1 MGSEEMPRL
10 EGQVAFVT
18 GAGRGIGQAMAFAFA
33 AEGAVVGVADI
44 DPLTAK
50 STVSEIEKRAGA
62 ARAFPIDVSRRDDV
76 LRSVAKLVSE
86 FGRLDIVA
94 NNAIVF
100 RSEPVSE
107 VRENTIERMIS
118 VGLKSLFWTAQA
130 ALLHMH
136 PERGGVIINNTSP
149 VAELGVA
156 RSTVYSA
163 IKGGVSSLTRSMAVE
178 FGPRRIRVNAVCP
191 SSVPTPG
198 ARELNKNSD
207 AVYEARRQRT
217 PLGRLGTAED
227 IASAAVFLAS
237 ADASFI
243 TAAVLRIDGGATV
256 FGGS

>member
-1 MGSEEMPRL
+1 MLRL

-18 GAGRGIGQAMAFAFA
+18 GAGRGIGQAMALAFA
-33 AEGAVVGVADI
+33 AEGAILGVADI
-44 DPLTAK
+44 NGVTAAA
-50 STVSEIEKRAGA
+50 TVREIEKSSRT
-62 ARAFPIDVSRRDDV
+62 ARAFPIDVSRREDV
-76 LRSVAKLVSE
+76 LRAVDQFVSE

-107 VRENTIERMIS
+107 VREDTVEKMIS
-118 VGLKSLFWTAQA
+118 VGLKSIFWTAQA
-130 ALLHMH
+130 ALLHMD

-149 VAELGVA
+149 VAEVGVP
-156 RSTVYSA
+156 RSSVYSA
-163 IKGGVSSLTRSMAVE
+163 IKGGVSSLTRSLAIE

-198 ARELNKNSD
+198 ARELNNNDD
-207 AVYEARRQRT
+207 ALYEARRQRT
-217 PLGRLGTAED
+217 PLGRLGTPED

-256 FGGS
+256 

>member
-1 MGSEEMPRL
+1 MLRL
-10 EGQVAFVT
+10 KGQVAFVT
-18 GAGRGIGQAMAFAFA
+18 GAGRGIGQAMALAFA
-33 AEGAVVGVADI
+33 AEGAIVGVADI

-50 STVSEIEKRAGA
+50 STVREIEEHAGT

-76 LRSVAKLVSE
+76 LRSVAELVSE

-94 NNAIVF
+94 NNAIMF
-100 RSEPVSE
+100 RSEPLSE
-107 VRENTIERMIS
+107 VREDTIERMIS

-136 PERGGVIINNTSP
+136 AERGGVIINNTSP

-156 RSTVYSA
+156 RLGVYSA
-163 IKGGVSSLTRSMAVE
+163 IKGGVTSLTRSLAVE

-198 ARELNKNSD
+198 ARELNNNDD
-207 AVYEARRQRT
+207 ALYEARRRRT

-227 IASAAVFLAS
+227 IAAAAVFLSS

-256 FGGS
+256 YGGS

>member
-1 MGSEEMPRL
+1 MARL

-18 GAGRGIGQAMAFAFA
+18 GAGRGIGQAMALAFA
-33 AEGAVVGVADI
+33 AEGAIVGVADI
-44 DPLTAK
+44 DGVTAAATVREIGK
-50 STVSEIEKRAGA
+50 SSRT
-62 ARAFPIDVSRRDDV
+62 ARAFPIDVSRREDV
-76 LRSVAKLVSE
+76 LRAVDQLASE

-107 VRENTIERMIS
+107 VREDTVEKMIS
-118 VGLKSLFWTAQA
+118 VGLKSIFWTAQA
-130 ALLHMH
+130 ALLHMD

-149 VAELGVA
+149 VAELGVP
-156 RSTVYSA
+156 RSSVYSA
-163 IKGGVSSLTRSMAVE
+163 IKGGVSSLTRSLAIE

-198 ARELNKNSD
+198 ARELNNNDD

-243 TAAVLRIDGGATV
+243 TAMVLRIDGGATV
-256 FGGS
+256 YAGA

>member
-1 MGSEEMPRL
+1 MPRL
-10 EGQVAFVT
+10 KGQVAFVT
-18 GAGRGIGQAMAFAFA
+18 GAGRGIGQAMALAFA
-33 AEGAVVGVADI
+33 AEGAIVGVADI
-44 DPLTAK
+44 DGVTAAAAVREIGK
-50 STVSEIEKRAGA
+50 SSGT

-76 LRSVAKLVSE
+76 LRAVAQLVSE

-100 RSEPVSE
+100 RREPVSE
-107 VRENTIERMIS
+107 IREDTVEKMIS
-118 VGLKSLFWTAQA
+118 VGLKSIFWTAQA
-130 ALLHMH
+130 ALLHMD

-163 IKGGVSSLTRSMAVE
+163 IKGGVSSLTRSLAVE

-191 SSVPTPG
+191 STVPTPG
-198 ARELNKNSD
+198 ARELNNNDD
-207 AVYEARRQRT
+207 ALYEARRQRT
-217 PLGRLGTAED
+217 PLGRLGTPED

-243 TAAVLRIDGGATV
+243 TAAMLRIDGGATV
-256 FGGS
+256 YGGA